1 MEGDI
6 DMQMTATQWFAP
18 DATEPRME
26 PHSFADVD
34 DSSADSFP
42 ASDPPSWASMRV
54 GAPRE
59 RAAPRDLARSP

>member
-1 MEGDI
+1 MDV
-6 DMQMTATQWFAP
+6 QMTAKQWFAP